1 MILLILYICKTLS
14 NTNKDNI
21 VGGNTNTQSSL
32 DESDILDEIIHKR
45 LTKNISNGGSFDN
58 LSNNTLE
65 LSESDS
71 NIDLIIN
78 SQNKSYNGGVSDILD
93 KEVTE
98 ISDKINQNNKDLKDI
113 NKKIKQSNITS
124 KTITTIN
131 DSEVLYNNLYSLL
144 MDFDARVKS
153 HLAIKK
159 EQDFFQ
165 KEKTRLT
172 LLKEQYQNKWN
183 NFTEE
188 QKTLGKSILSDIDGD
203 LLKIEAQLTDKL
215 LKLEDIK
222 IRICYRR

>member
-98 ISDKINQNNKDLKDI
+98 IIDKINQNNKDLKDI
-113 NKKIKQSNITS
+113 NKKLNNQTLLS

-153 HLAIKK
+153 I
-159 EQDFFQ
+159 
-165 KEKTRLT
+165 
-172 LLKEQYQNKWN
+172 
-183 NFTEE
+183 
-188 QKTLGKSILSDIDGD
+188 
-203 LLKIEAQLTDKL
+203 
-215 LKLEDIK
+215 
-222 IRICYRR
+222 